1 MPSPKGYIRN
11 YKQEAATESEARK
24 KARADRNASRR
35 KLIKEGLVHRN
46 DGRQVDHIQ
55 PLSKGGSG
63 RSRSNL
69 RVRSQKAN
77 SSFQRNSKGKM
88 KYEDQR

>member
-1 MPSPKGYIRN
+1 MPSSKNYKRN
-11 YKQEAATESEARK
+11 YKQEAASEDETRR
-24 KARADRNASRR
+24 KARADRNAARR

-46 DGRQVDHIQ
+46 DNRQVDHIK
-55 PLSKGGSG
+55 PLSKGGAG

-77 SSFQRNSKGKM
+77 SSFHRTSKGAM
-88 KYEDQR
+88 KFKDQH

>member
-1 MPSPKGYIRN
+1 MPSSKNYQRN
-11 YKQEAATESEARK
+11 YKQEAATEDEARK

-55 PLSKGGSG
+55 PLSKGGAG
-63 RSRSNL
+63 RARSNL
-69 RVRSQKAN
+69 RVRSQHAN
-77 SSFQRNSKGKM
+77 SSYHRTSSGAMRYK
-88 KYEDQR
+88 DQH

>member
-1 MPSPKGYIRN
+1 MPSSKNYKRN
-11 YKQEAATESEARK
+11 YRQEAATEDDDRK
-24 KARADRNASRR
+24 KARADRNAARR
-35 KLIKEGLVHRN
+35 KMIKEGLVHRN
-46 DGRQVDHIQ
+46 DGRQVDHIK

-63 RSRSNL
+63 RSRGNL

-77 SSFQRNSKGKM
+77 SSFQRKKDGSM